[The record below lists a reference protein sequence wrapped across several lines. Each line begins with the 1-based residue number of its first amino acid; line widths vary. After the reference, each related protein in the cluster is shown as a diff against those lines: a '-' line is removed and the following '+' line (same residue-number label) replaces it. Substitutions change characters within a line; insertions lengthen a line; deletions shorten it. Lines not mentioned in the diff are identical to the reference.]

1 MDAKFKEWRERGIR
15 CDRGNN
21 FAMVFEAETA
31 KGDGAPCTPGLQP
44 VRLRDSFP
52 SAIESTR
59 VCTWESK
66 CKSIYSAARESPP
79 MTFLKQS
86 KRDCLICS
94 IAGSGTGTPGWRVGN
109 VEIRVC

>member
-59 VCTWESK
+59 VCTCEIMIRFWIVCILK
-66 CKSIYSAARESPP
+66 WKGNTKSE
-79 MTFLKQS
+79 
-86 KRDCLICS
+86 
-94 IAGSGTGTPGWRVGN
+94 
-109 VEIRVC
+109 